1 MAHNIFT
8 MPFAKVYPLY
18 VNKVVRKGRT
28 EAELREVITWL
39 TGYDDTQID
48 SVIATETDFTE
59 FFARAHLNPNSS
71 LITGN
76 ICGVKVQEVQ
86 DPVMKQIRML
96 DKIVDELAQG
106 KDMSKILREPIL

>member
-8 MPFAKVYPLY
+8 MPFAEVYPLY

-39 TGYDDTQID
+39 TGYDDAQID
-48 SVIATETDFTE
+48 EVIAAETDFTD
-59 FFARAHLNPNSS
+59 FFEQALLNPNSS
-71 LITGN
+71 LITGSV
-76 ICGVKVQEVQ
+76 CGVKVQEVQ

-106 KDMSKILREPIL
+106 KLMSKILRTSAL